1 MPRHEWF
8 AALLDTTS
16 SRARLWRPAH
26 RTPLRLWLLV
36 SLLVLLHPALPVSA
50 QGPPPLSL
58 TALLREVAT
67 QSPGPAAE
75 ALRAQ
80 AMRQAIPR
88 AQALD
93 DPQLTLMTEEVP
105 LAITGGM
112 PMRRLQANQML
123 PWPGKRERM
132 TRVAERGSQVAE
144 AKESTVLLDAIT
156 KAKQIY
162 YGLYLNKEARRL
174 NREQRIIAD
183 TLVDVVTGQLA
194 SGMPMHHDVLR
205 MQTEV
210 SMLDDELAMLESE
223 RREMVA
229 MLNALRDRPAEEPMG
244 EPVEAWSPEVP
255 LERAALVSQALT
267 QRSEIREMGAMA
279 DGMRAMA
286 DVSRLEYYPD
296 FMLGAFYDWRTDAD
310 DTIGAM
316 ITVNIPLWIDS
327 KQRIDVN
334 VAELRASAA
343 DRDRGAMEAMV
354 RAEVE
359 QALARL
365 ERTKRRAEILE
376 AGLLERAQQTFDAT
390 LAAFPAGRS
399 SVLEILDALRIVTTR
414 RLSQIA
420 LRVERESALIDL
432 ARAVG
437 ETGGDHL

>member
-1 MPRHEWF
+1 MSGWNPNPSKEGPPRRT
-8 AALLDTTS
+8 AL
-16 SRARLWRPAH
+16 RP
-26 RTPLRLWLLV
+26 WLLV
-36 SLLVLLHPALPVSA
+36 ALLGLLTALPAAA
-50 QGPPPLSL
+50 QGPAPLSL
-58 TALLREVAT
+58 TALLHEVAS

-75 ALRAQ
+75 ALRAE

-88 AQALD
+88 ARALD

-105 LAITGGM
+105 LTISGGM

-144 AKESTVLLDAIT
+144 AKGRTALLEAVT
-156 KAKQIY
+156 RAKRLY
-162 YGLYLNKEARRL
+162 YGLYLNQEARRI
-174 NREQRIIAD
+174 NREQRTIAD
-183 TLVDVVTGQLA
+183 TLVAVVTGQLA

-210 SMLDDELAMLESE
+210 GMLDDELAMLETE

-229 MLNALRDRPAEEPMG
+229 MLNALRDRPAQEPVG
-244 EPVEAWSPEVP
+244 EPVEAWSPELP
-255 LERAALVSQALT
+255 LDRAALVTRALA
-267 QRSEIREMGAMA
+267 QRPEIREMGAMA
-279 DGMRAMA
+279 EGMRAMA
-286 DVSRLEYYPD
+286 EVSRREYYPD
-296 FMLGAFYDWRTDAD
+296 FMLGAFYDWRTEAD

-316 ITVNIPLWIDS
+316 VTVNLPLWIGS
-327 KQRIDVN
+327 KQRLDVK
-334 VAELRASAA
+334 VAELRAAAA

-376 AGLLERAQQTFDAT
+376 TGLLERAQQTFDAT

-399 SVLEILDALRIVTTR
+399 SVLEILDALRVVTAR
-414 RLSQIA
+414 RLSRIA
-420 LRVERESALIDL
+420 LAVERESALIDL
-432 ARAVG
+432 ARATG
-437 ETGGDHL
+437 ETGVNSP